1 MNEIVFVNKKKN
13 MTSFDVCNKIRKA
26 LKLKKVGHTGTLDPN
41 ATGLMIL
48 LFDNATKVNQ
58 FLVDDKKEY
67 IATVKLGIKTDSLDI
82 DGNILEENDDK
93 LENEDLNEI
102 LKSFIGKQKQLPP
115 MLSAIKV
122 DGKKLYEYYREGK
135 EVDIKERDIEIFE
148 IELLE
153 KNIDSFTFR
162 CLVSKGTYIRV
173 LVQDILNK
181 INKIGTL
188 LELNRTKIDEFDIK
202 DANEIEDI
210 INNNYKSFTVYD
222 ILSKRYE
229 IYECDDKKYILDG
242 KSLKIDS
249 DAEKILVV
257 YNKEA
262 LAIYYKEKDST
273 YRCLRGLL

>member
-1 MNEIVFVNKKKN
+1 MNEIVFVNKKKD

-82 DGNILEENDDK
+82 DGNIIEENDDK

-122 DGKKLYEYYREGK
+122 DGKKLYEYFREGK

-210 INNNYKSFTVYD
+210 INNNYKSFSIYD

-249 DAEKILVV
+249 DAEKVLVV